1 MDYHRIAATAAF
13 MLALSILG
21 ACSKP
26 TIQANYTAISAN
38 LSGANEVPAL
48 TGKGLGSMDASLSPR
63 TLVLAWSIH
72 YADLSGP
79 VTAAHFHGPARP
91 GGSAEVALPITGA
104 MRSPITGS
112 ALLTAEQAAEL
123 GEGKWYVNL
132 HTAAHPSGEIRGQL
146 RLGR

>member
-1 MDYHRIAATAAF
+1 MDHHRIAATAAF
-13 MLALSILG
+13 MLALSTLG

-26 TIQANYTAISAN
+26 ALKANYTAISAS

-48 TGKGLGSMDASLSPR
+48 TGKGIGAMDASLSPR
-63 TLVLAWSIH
+63 TLVLAWSIR

-91 GGSAEVALPITGA
+91 GGSAEVVLPITGA

-123 GEGKWYVNL
+123 GEGNWYVNL

-146 RLGR
+146 ELRR